1 MQHSQ
6 STNMEKLSMVINR
19 WKESQSS
26 PFTWE
31 TVIAT
36 IEGPRVNNRMK
47 ANEIR
52 DYLSKGN
59 YYLILNPY
67 VNDTVI
73 VFSNVLVYIHN
84 G

>member
-6 STNMEKLSMVINR
+6 STNKEKLSMVINR
-19 WKESQSS
+19 WKESQSP

-36 IEGPRVNNRMK
+36 IEGPHVRHRMK
-47 ANEIR
+47 TNEIR

-73 VFSNVLVYIHN
+73 VFSNALVYIHN

>member
-1 MQHSQ
+1 MPHKDVESIQMEHSQ

-59 YYLILNPY
+59 NYMILSPQV
-67 VNDTVI
+67 VNI
-73 VFSNVLVYIHN
+73 LHKN
-84 G
+84 